1 MILTESQKKY
11 LRGRGHQLKPI
22 ITVGNAGLSESV
34 LAEFE
39 STLAHHELIKVKVR
53 AGDREVRDEIIVQ
66 LCDKHAAVLV
76 QRIGNIALM
85 YRPNPDKK
93 PEARLRIPS
102 S

>member
-39 STLAHHELIKVKVR
+39 TTLAHHELIKVKVR
-53 AGDREVRDEIIVQ
+53 SGDRDVRDQIIKQ
-66 LCDKHAAVLV
+66 LCDNQSAILV
-76 QRIGNIALM
+76 QRIGNIALL
-85 YRPNPDKK
+85 YRANPDKK

>member
-1 MILTESQKKY
+1 MTLSESQKKY

-39 STLAHHELIKVKVR
+39 TTLAHHELIKVKVR
-53 AGDREVRDEIIVQ
+53 TGDREVRDKMISQ
-66 LCDKHAAVLV
+66 LCDNHSAILV
-76 QRIGNIALM
+76 QRIGNIALI
-85 YRPNPDKK
+85 YRANPDKK

-102 S
+102 V

>member
-34 LAEFE
+34 LAEYE
-39 STLAHHELIKVKVR
+39 STLAHHELMKVKVR
-53 AGDREVRDEIIVQ
+53 AGDRDVRDEIIKQ
-66 LCDKHAAVLV
+66 LCDNHSAILV
-76 QRIGNIALM
+76 QRIGNIALL
-85 YRPNPDKK
+85 YRANPDKN
-93 PEARLRIPS
+93 PETRLRIPS

>member
-39 STLAHHELIKVKVR
+39 TTLAHHELIKVKVR
-53 AGDREVRDEIIVQ
+53 SGDRDVRDEIIKQ
-66 LCDKHAAVLV
+66 LCDNQSAILV
-76 QRIGNIALM
+76 QRIGNIALL
-85 YRPNPDKK
+85 YRANPDKK